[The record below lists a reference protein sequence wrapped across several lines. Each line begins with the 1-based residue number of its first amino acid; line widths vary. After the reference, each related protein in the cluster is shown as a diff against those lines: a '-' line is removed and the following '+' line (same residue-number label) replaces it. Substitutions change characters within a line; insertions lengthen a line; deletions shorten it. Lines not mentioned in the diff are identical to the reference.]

1 MRLGQ
6 HSPFSFRI
14 TLFLRQVSV
23 RVCVGFPEAKRRMRG
38 GNVHPGPSSSSFVC
52 RKPRGYIRNHKRR
65 RLGNHIHRRRVC
77 NSRANRFQPF
87 FSGSFSCACFFFL
100 PFFLNSDRNDTSIY
114 ILEGH
119 VFFSFLTV
127 PPRLCSFTFFFFTSP
142 HLLGIFNSIG
152 TRKPEGNLHPF

>member
-1 MRLGQ
+1 MCPVISRLFVSPVVCVRLGQ

-38 GNVHPGPSSSSFVC
+38 GNVHPGPSSSFVC

-87 FSGSFSCACFFFL
+87 FSGSF
-100 PFFLNSDRNDTSIY
+100 RV
-114 ILEGH
+114 H
-119 VFFSFLTV
+119 VFFSFFLFFLIPIEMTH
-127 PPRLCSFTFFFFTSP
+127 RYTF
-142 HLLGIFNSIG
+142 
-152 TRKPEGNLHPF
+152 